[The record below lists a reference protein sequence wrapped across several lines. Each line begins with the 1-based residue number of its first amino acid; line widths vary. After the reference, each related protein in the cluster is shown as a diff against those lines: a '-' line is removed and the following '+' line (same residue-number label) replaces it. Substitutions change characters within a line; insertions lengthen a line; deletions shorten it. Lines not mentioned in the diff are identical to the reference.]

1 MGKRNL
7 EKERY
12 WREIAA
18 RFEGSGLKVR
28 AFCDREQI
36 KEHQFFAWR
45 RELKRRATAR
55 TASQDDQRRN
65 GRNDRQI
72 PNTGADGMAFRQAG
86 PDLTAQGVAFAPLHV
101 VATPPTSPSSIE
113 VIVADGRRVAVTPG
127 FDLEALAQVLAVVER
142 HQC

>member
-1 MGKRNL
+1 MAKRSL

-28 AFCDREQI
+28 AFCEQEQI

-45 RELKRRATAR
+45 RELKRRDATR
-55 TASQDDQRRN
+55 TASQVDHRRN
-65 GRNDRQI
+65 GRNDPQE
-72 PNTGADGMAFRQAG
+72 PNTDVHV
-86 PDLTAQGVAFAPLHV
+86 LTARDAAFAPLHV
-101 VATPPTSPSSIE
+101 VASPPTTPSSPSTSPSSIE

-127 FDLEALAQVLAVVER
+127 FDPEALAQVLAVVER
-142 HQC
+142 HPC